1 MLPGRWCRVERFY
14 VPEGFIQNLLTDMP
28 NAFLNS
34 AGEKRHLRPP
44 VWRETSRVFHYRN
57 YDINDLVTAFTE
69 SGSEPLKLDKTYLGD
84 KEVAEKSMPL
94 DGREAL
100 EAAKQRARSGMTI
113 KSPTLQL
120 QIVVGRGQGRAT
132 REFEIIWWPG
142 LFTSSTH
149 GKLTLRFYV
158 SKVLL

>member
-1 MLPGRWCRVERFY
+1 
-14 VPEGFIQNLLTDMP
+14 MP

-34 AGEKRHLRPP
+34 TGEKRHLRPP
-44 VWRETSRVFHYRN
+44 VLRLTSRVFLYGN

-69 SGSEPLKLDKTYLGD
+69 RGSEPLKLNKTYLGD
-84 KEVAEKSMPL
+84 KEVAENSMPL
-94 DGREAL
+94 NGREGL
-100 EAAKQRARSGMTI
+100 EAAKERPRSGMAI

-149 GKLTLRFYV
+149 RKLTLRFYV